1 MNTLRTEDD
10 YKRAIQDY
18 VRQAEASLEA
28 DLAKRDRQHEDEQSE
43 RMSDSDLQHYMQGL
57 DVAIT
62 QEATVALRAEFLR
75 YSSVFDT
82 GRSRD
87 TIRQAVADVTRP
99 LIEDWI
105 NRNLATIAR
114 EVITDAIGKI
124 SEVRPSG
131 TKRPSQ

>member
-10 YKRAIQDY
+10 YKRAIADH
-18 VRQAEASLEA
+18 VRQAESSLEA
-28 DLAKRDRQHEDEQSE
+28 DLAKRDRTHDEEQNA

-87 TIRQAVADVTRP
+87 TIRQAVAVVTRP
-99 LIEDWI
+99 LIEEWI

-114 EVITDAIGKI
+114 EVITEAIGKI
-124 SEVRPSG
+124 SDVRPSG
-131 TKRPSQ
+131 TPRRPK